1 MHEFTPKLLTA
12 LRGYTLK
19 KFGQDLV
26 AGSIVG
32 VVALPLAIAF
42 AIASGVTPDRGFV
55 TAIFAGFLISALGGS
70 RVQIGGPT
78 GAYVVIVYGVVQDHG
93 VDGLLIATMMAGVL
107 LVLMGVCRF
116 GSVIRY
122 IPHPL
127 VVGFTSGIAVIIF
140 ASQIGDLAGLRTGPL
155 PAEFH
160 LKIVAYARSISS
172 LNGTALVLGLA
183 TIVITA
189 GWRFVDRRLPG
200 SLIALVLVS
209 VLAYFLDLPVETI
222 GDRFGAISATIP
234 APRLPELDFA
244 RLQELFSPAFTI
256 AVLGAV
262 ESLLSAVVAD
272 GMTGFTHRPN
282 AELNAQG
289 IANIVTPLF
298 GGIPATGAIARTA
311 TNIKNGAQTPIAGI
325 AHSVVLLLIMLFLG
339 GLAQH
344 IPLCCLAGILVVVS
358 YNMSEWR
365 SFRML
370 FGSPRSDVAVLL
382 VTFLLT
388 VFVDLTIAIE
398 AGIVLAAL
406 LFIRRVVKVA
416 EVRVMK
422 DEWSDDLEE
431 LHERNRVS
439 LPPGVEVY
447 EINGPF
453 FFGLSHKFEEAARLI
468 EKKPRVRIL
477 RLRHVPLI
485 DATGIHA
492 LGEFWK
498 KCRSSDITLIL
509 SGVNPQP
516 EEILKKSGLYERI
529 GAPYIRSS
537 FEEAVKQAQFLVA
550 GSSPVSE

>member
-19 KFGQDLV
+19 KFGQDLL

-42 AIASGVTPDRGFV
+42 AIASGVTPDRGFM

-78 GAYVVIVYGVVQDHG
+78 GAYVVIVYGVVQQHG
-93 VDGLLIATMMAGVL
+93 IDGLLIATMMAGVM

-127 VVGFTSGIAVIIF
+127 VVGFTSGIAVLIF

-160 LKIVAYARSISS
+160 LKVAAYANSIGS
-172 LNGTALVLGLA
+172 LNSFALGLGLA
-183 TIVITA
+183 TIAITA
-189 GWRFVDRRLPG
+189 GWRFLDRRLPG
-200 SLIALVLVS
+200 SLIALVFIS
-209 VLAYFLDLPVETI
+209 VLAHVLDLPVETI
-222 GDRFGAISATIP
+222 GDRFGAISAAIP
-234 APRLPELDFA
+234 APRLPAFDFA
-244 RLQELFSPAFTI
+244 RLQDLLPSAFTI

-289 IANIVTPLF
+289 IANIVAPLF

-325 AHSVVLLLIMLFLG
+325 VHSLVLLLIMLFLG
-339 GLAQH
+339 GLAEH
-344 IPLCCLAGILVVVS
+344 IPLCCLAGILMVVS

-365 SFRML
+365 SFKML

-382 VTFLLT
+382 ITFLLT

-398 AGIVLAAL
+398 AGIVLSAL

-416 EVRVMK
+416 EVRVLK
-422 DEWSDDLEE
+422 DEWFDDLEE
-431 LHERNRVS
+431 LNERNRVP

-453 FFGLSHKFEEAARLI
+453 FFGLSHKFEEAARVI
-468 EKKPRVRIL
+468 ERKPRVRIL

-492 LGEFWK
+492 LEEFWK
-498 KCRSSDITLIL
+498 KSRSSGVTLIL
-509 SGVNPQP
+509 SGVNAQP
-516 EEILKKSGLYERI
+516 EEILKKSGLYDRI
-529 GAPYIRSS
+529 GAQYILAH
-537 FEEAVKQAQFLVA
+537 FDEAVEKARSYVSAA
-550 GSSPVSE
+550 GPA